1 MYIVF
6 NRYLVREEYMYIY
19 VINDTND
26 FRFQI
31 RTDEGL
37 KKAKSG
43 PDGASRISEMSSIN
57 QKLVVQARTEGRIQ
71 NPSKIPPFVL
81 LFFSSSSF

>member
-1 MYIVF
+1 
-6 NRYLVREEYMYIY
+6 MYIY

-71 NPSKIPPFVL
+71 DPSKIPPFVL
-81 LFFSSSSF
+81 LFFLLLLFNPSQPRPPIEKI